1 MRILTGLC
9 IGIDIGTSNMTAYV
23 EGKGIVFSRP
33 SVVACDSH
41 NGRILA
47 LGEDALAMTGRT
59 PGSIR
64 VVHPFVDGVVS
75 DIDITVSML
84 SAFIDKVCR
93 YSVLKPNLIVSV
105 PSGLTSLER
114 KAILDVLEMSGAA
127 RLCIMEHS
135 YAAAVG
141 ADVASSKPSGKMVID
156 IGGGTVDIAVISMNG
171 IAASKTLRFAS
182 EALTQDIIRY
192 LRRERDIEVGYL
204 TAENIKRT
212 IGGAVIRN
220 EEIAL
225 VSKGRNA
232 VTGAPIN
239 FEITSTEVYWAIKD
253 HLELILSAVRQL
265 LSELSPELSADILD
279 NGIILTGKGSLL
291 YGIDIYIE
299 NVVGVPV
306 RIAKDPWLCV
316 AKGLGKSIHNIK
328 KQRNN
333 SYDFRYREEL

>member
-1 MRILTGLC
+1 MTGLC

-33 SVVACDSH
+33 SVIACDAHS
-41 NGRILA
+41 GKILA
-47 LGEDALAMTGRT
+47 LGDDAFAMTGRT
-59 PGSIR
+59 PGSIN
-64 VVHPFVDGVVS
+64 VVHPFSDGVVS
-75 DIDITVSML
+75 DMKMTVAML
-84 SAFIDKVCR
+84 TAFVEKVCR
-93 YSVLKPNLIVSV
+93 FSVLKPNIIAGV
-105 PSGLTSLER
+105 PSGITSLER

-127 RLCIMEHS
+127 RVCIMEHS

-141 ADVASSKPSGKMVID
+141 ADIAFSKPYGTMVID
-156 IGGGTVDIAVISMNG
+156 IGGGTVDIAVVSMNG
-171 IAASKTLRFAS
+171 IAASETIRFAS
-182 EALTQDIIRY
+182 EAFTQDIIRY
-192 LRRERDIEVGYL
+192 LRRERDIEAGYL

-253 HLELILSAVRQL
+253 HVEMILSGVK
-265 LSELSPELSADILD
+265 ELFSSVSPELSADIFES
-279 NGIILTGKGSLL
+279 GIVLTGKGSLL
-291 YGIDIYIE
+291 YGIDVFLE
-299 NVVGVPV
+299 NATGVPV

-316 AKGLGKSIHNIK
+316 AKGLGKSLHNMK
-328 KQRNN
+328 KLRK
-333 SYDFRYREEL
+333 SDYEFKYREEL